1 MINFPSSE
9 VAGKQNQVQFPESY
23 WKCDFPLPMSGPRW
37 SVNIIYCQGFHLA
50 WPGIVYGSR
59 NENTTHVI
67 KMEVNSHLLLLSPC
81 VWQSH
86 SVQIPVFIFLLLGL
100 LAMLRM
106 MLFMC
111 VYLYEQ
117 GQILGEFC
125 CVLPRVI
132 YVHCQRLGCDLALE
146 RFCLL
151 WFCLQNIKFNKL
163 SMESCLNTKADW
175 SVPPSLPLQGACKPL
190 VRCQRIP
197 LGKIHYSCI
206 VKCFHLCSC
215 SHN

>member
-1 MINFPSSE
+1 
-9 VAGKQNQVQFPESY
+9 
-23 WKCDFPLPMSGPRW
+23 
-37 SVNIIYCQGFHLA
+37 
-50 WPGIVYGSR
+50 
-59 NENTTHVI
+59 
-67 KMEVNSHLLLLSPC
+67 
-81 VWQSH
+81 
-86 SVQIPVFIFLLLGL
+86 
-100 LAMLRM
+100 
-106 MLFMC
+106 MC

-215 SHN
+215 SHNQKKNRFIEYQISQDKVHRHGRVTFILRSCDILRKTKKRNHFTVNFPW